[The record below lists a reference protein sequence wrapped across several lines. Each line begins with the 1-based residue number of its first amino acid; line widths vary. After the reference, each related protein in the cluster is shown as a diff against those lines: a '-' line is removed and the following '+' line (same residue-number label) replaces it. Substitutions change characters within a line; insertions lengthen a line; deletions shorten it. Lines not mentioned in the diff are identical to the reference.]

1 MSGSNRVGWAF
12 GATALIWGTSFLFI
26 KVALE
31 SLTPLQVA
39 AGRLVVGAVTLIG
52 VALATGAAMPRE
64 RRLWFDLFVV
74 AFIYNSVPFAFF
86 AFAETEISSVL
97 AGIWNAT
104 TPLFTLAVVATGL
117 GGERVTRAQLI
128 GLGIGFAGV
137 LVVLGP
143 WQGLEGGALWGSV
156 AALAAA
162 LCYGV
167 GFPLTRRA
175 LTGRHESLAAL
186 MAVQILCGAMQLSV
200 VSLIVDGRPAMP
212 AAPGWW
218 SMLGLGALGTGIAY
232 ILNAVVVRDA
242 GASSASFVTYVIPI
256 VSTTLGV
263 VALDEHLSWNQP
275 LGAVV
280 VLAAVAVSQG
290 RFSRRP
296 APLSRAS

>member
-156 AALAAA
+156 TSLAAA
-162 LCYGV
+162 RCYGV

-175 LTGRHESLAAL
+175 LTAPFHRGAWVRVMESVCAS
-186 MAVQILCGAMQLSV
+186 CPGG
-200 VSLIVDGRPAMP
+200 LIV
-212 AAPGWW
+212 
-218 SMLGLGALGTGIAY
+218 
-232 ILNAVVVRDA
+232 
-242 GASSASFVTYVIPI
+242 
-256 VSTTLGV
+256 TLC
-263 VALDEHLSWNQP
+263 
-275 LGAVV
+275 
-280 VLAAVAVSQG
+280 VLAI
-290 RFSRRP
+290 
-296 APLSRAS
+296 